1 MSSSAWDVVGIGESS
16 VDEVYRLPGTPGPN
30 VKLPISSRQIRY
42 GGQVATA
49 LATCASFGLRA
60 TLVGTAGDDEH
71 ADGLREALGRRG
83 VDTSHLIRRSAR
95 HRRALVLVNEQTGDR
110 VVLWERDPRLSLN
123 AADLPRA
130 VIESARLVHVDA
142 VDEEAAI
149 AAADIARSAGIPV
162 TSDIDRMTDRTEAL
176 VAAVTVPIF
185 AEHIPHAMTGEADH
199 ERALRKLRAS
209 HRGMLCVTLGPRG
222 SMLLDGTQLYR
233 VPAPSIHSVDAT
245 GAGDVFRGAFI
256 YALLRGDSPV
266 DILRFANAAAALSC
280 TREGALDSVPTRQE
294 VEDFLKGK
302 GQGSQGNG

>member
-71 ADGLREALGRRG
+71 ADGLREALASRG

-95 HRRALVLVNEQTGDR
+95 HRRALVLVNEQTADR

-149 AAADIARSAGIPV
+149 AAAGIAQSAGIPV
-162 TSDIDRMTDRTEAL
+162 TSDIDRMTDWTEAL
-176 VAAVTVPIF
+176 VAAVTVPIL
-185 AEHIPHAMTGEADH
+185 AEHIPHMLTGEDRPAAKA
-199 ERALRKLRAS
+199 RRSAA
-209 HRGMLCVTLGPRG
+209 CVTRGPARAA
-222 SMLLDGTQLYR
+222 R
-233 VPAPSIHSVDAT
+233 RINVPSARAQCS
-245 GAGDVFRGAFI
+245 R
-256 YALLRGDSPV
+256 R
-266 DILRFANAAAALSC
+266 
-280 TREGALDSVPTRQE
+280 
-294 VEDFLKGK
+294 
-302 GQGSQGNG
+302 